1 MYVDGEENTLV
12 LTSLTPDTEYAVSV
26 FSVIGEDSSE
36 PLKGTE
42 TTCKLHKCLPPLC
55 CLFYLLYFTSHKM
68 RSLPPLQT
76 IINTNL
82 PLGLGITF
90 VC

>member
-26 FSVIGEDSSE
+26 FSIIGEDSSD

-42 TTCKLHKCLPPLC
+42 TTCKFLHFSPL
-55 CLFYLLYFTSHKM
+55 
-68 RSLPPLQT
+68 
-76 IINTNL
+76 
-82 PLGLGITF
+82 
-90 VC
+90 